1 MSVPDPF
8 DSYGPPKEDG
18 QIFSVL
24 APYVPPPDQKDML
37 TNRLGM
43 MDSVPQSPNPN
54 LTRTGSPATSTPE
67 RAGSPIK
74 GLTYSKAATPAQAE
88 TSTIS
93 AKGENGLWDD
103 DEAGPSVREKGSR
116 ARRELSVIDESSSI
130 AQGNEEDNIVEAR
143 SDVEEEVD
151 ITGPLLDERRDT
163 EDELD
168 ETEEEEL
175 PDEIPEAENSADD
188 RVSEK
193 LESID
198 SQVKP
203 AIPA

>member
-24 APYVPPPDQKDML
+24 APYVPLYCSRREL
-37 TNRLGM
+37 TSRLGM

-103 DEAGPSVREKGSR
+103 DEAGPSVVGKGSSSR
-116 ARRELSVIDESSSI
+116 ARRELSVIDEISSI
-130 AQGNEEDNIVEAR
+130 AHGNEEEAAVEA
-143 SDVEEEVD
+143 SSHVGEEVD
-151 ITGPLLDERRDT
+151 ATAPLLDERRDT
-163 EDELD
+163 EDKLN

-175 PDEIPEAENSADD
+175 PDEIRENGADD

-193 LESID
+193 LESSD
-198 SQVKP
+198 PNTTP
-203 AIPA
+203 AVPA

>member
-1 MSVPDPF
+1 
-8 DSYGPPKEDG
+8 
-18 QIFSVL
+18 
-24 APYVPPPDQKDML
+24 ML
-37 TNRLGM
+37 ISRLGM

-74 GLTYSKAATPAQAE
+74 GLTYTKAATPAQAE

-130 AQGNEEDNIVEAR
+130 AQGIEEDNTVEAR
-143 SDVEEEVD
+143 PGVGEEVD
-151 ITGPLLDERRDT
+151 TTGPVLDEMRDT

-175 PDEIPEAENSADD
+175 PDEIREAENSADD

-193 LESID
+193 LESSD
-198 SQVKP
+198 PQVKP

>member
-1 MSVPDPF
+1 
-8 DSYGPPKEDG
+8 
-18 QIFSVL
+18 
-24 APYVPPPDQKDML
+24 
-37 TNRLGM
+37 M

-116 ARRELSVIDESSSI
+116 ARRELSVIDESSSV
-130 AQGNEEDNIVEAR
+130 AQGTEEGDAVEVP
-143 SDVEEEVD
+143 SDVVEEAD
-151 ITGPLLDERRDT
+151 PTGTLLDDRRDT
-163 EDELD
+163 EDELEETED
-168 ETEEEEL
+168 ELEETEEEEL
-175 PDEIPEAENSADD
+175 PDELREGGDGADD
-188 RVSEK
+188 GALEK
-193 LESID
+193 LDHSD
-198 SQVKP
+198 SNPTP
-203 AIPA
+203 AVPA

>member
-1 MSVPDPF
+1 
-8 DSYGPPKEDG
+8 
-18 QIFSVL
+18 
-24 APYVPPPDQKDML
+24 
-37 TNRLGM
+37 M

-74 GLTYSKAATPAQAE
+74 GLIYTKAATPVQAE

-103 DEAGPSVREKGSR
+103 DEAGPSVREKDSR
-116 ARRELSVIDESSSI
+116 ARRELSVIEESSSI
-130 AQGNEEDNIVEAR
+130 AQGNEDEAAVGVS
-143 SDVEEEVD
+143 SDVGGEED
-151 ITGPLLDERRDT
+151 RRGSSLDETRDT

-175 PDEIPEAENSADD
+175 PDELREDGVGADD
-188 RVSEK
+188 GVSEK
-193 LESID
+193 LESSD
-198 SQVKP
+198 PKP
-203 AIPA
+203 TPAVPA

>member
-1 MSVPDPF
+1 M
-8 DSYGPPKEDG
+8 E
-18 QIFSVL
+18 
-24 APYVPPPDQKDML
+24 ML
-37 TNRLGM
+37 TSRLGM

-74 GLTYSKAATPAQAE
+74 GLTYSKTATPAQAE

-130 AQGNEEDNIVEAR
+130 AQGNEEEAAVEG
-143 SDVEEEVD
+143 SSVVGEEVAA
-151 ITGPLLDERRDT
+151 TGPLLDERRDT

-175 PDEIPEAENSADD
+175 PDESRVEGDGADD

-193 LESID
+193 VENSD

>member
-1 MSVPDPF
+1 
-8 DSYGPPKEDG
+8 
-18 QIFSVL
+18 
-24 APYVPPPDQKDML
+24 
-37 TNRLGM
+37 M

-74 GLTYSKAATPAQAE
+74 GLTYSKAATPVQAE

-103 DEAGPSVREKGSR
+103 DEAGPSVGGKGSSSR

-130 AQGNEEDNIVEAR
+130 AQGNEEGAAVEV
-143 SDVEEEVD
+143 SSEVGDEVD
-151 ITGPLLDERRDT
+151 ATGPLLDERRDT

-175 PDEIPEAENSADD
+175 PDESRVEGDGADD
-188 RVSEK
+188 GVSEK
-193 LESID
+193 LENSD
-198 SQVKP
+198 SHTKP

>member
-1 MSVPDPF
+1 
-8 DSYGPPKEDG
+8 
-18 QIFSVL
+18 
-24 APYVPPPDQKDML
+24 
-37 TNRLGM
+37 M

-74 GLTYSKAATPAQAE
+74 GLTYSKAATPVQAE

-103 DEAGPSVREKGSR
+103 DEAGPSVREKDSR
-116 ARRELSVIDESSSI
+116 ARRELSVIEESSSI
-130 AQGNEEDNIVEAR
+130 AQGNEDEAAIGGFLDVGGEEDR
-143 SDVEEEVD
+143 S
-151 ITGPLLDERRDT
+151 GPLLDETRDT

-175 PDEIPEAENSADD
+175 PDELREDRVGADD

-193 LESID
+193 LESSD
-198 SQVKP
+198 PKP
-203 AIPA
+203 TPAVPA

>member
-1 MSVPDPF
+1 
-8 DSYGPPKEDG
+8 
-18 QIFSVL
+18 
-24 APYVPPPDQKDML
+24 
-37 TNRLGM
+37 M

-130 AQGNEEDNIVEAR
+130 AQGNEEGAAVEV
-143 SDVEEEVD
+143 SSEVGDEVD
-151 ITGPLLDERRDT
+151 ATGPLLDERRDT
-163 EDELD
+163 EDKLN

-175 PDEIPEAENSADD
+175 PDEIRENGADD

-193 LESID
+193 LESSD
-198 SQVKP
+198 PNTTP
-203 AIPA
+203 AVPA

>member
-1 MSVPDPF
+1 
-8 DSYGPPKEDG
+8 
-18 QIFSVL
+18 
-24 APYVPPPDQKDML
+24 
-37 TNRLGM
+37 M
-43 MDSVPQSPNPN
+43 MDSVQQSPNPN

-130 AQGNEEDNIVEAR
+130 AQGHEDGAAVEGS
-143 SDVEEEVD
+143 SDVGEEVD
-151 ITGPLLDERRDT
+151 TTGPLLDERRDT

-175 PDEIPEAENSADD
+175 PDDSREDGADD

-193 LESID
+193 LESSD
-198 SQVKP
+198 PNTTP
-203 AIPA
+203 AVPA

>member
-1 MSVPDPF
+1 
-8 DSYGPPKEDG
+8 
-18 QIFSVL
+18 
-24 APYVPPPDQKDML
+24 
-37 TNRLGM
+37 M

-88 TSTIS
+88 TSAIS

-103 DEAGPSVREKGSR
+103 DEAGPSVGGKSSR

-130 AQGNEEDNIVEAR
+130 AQGTEEGAAVEAS
-143 SDVEEEVD
+143 SDVGEEVD
-151 ITGPLLDERRDT
+151 DTGPLVDERRDT
-163 EDELD
+163 EDELE

-175 PDEIPEAENSADD
+175 PDELREDGADD
-188 RVSEK
+188 CVSEK
-193 LESID
+193 LESSD
-198 SQVKP
+198 SNPKP
-203 AIPA
+203 EIPA

>member
-1 MSVPDPF
+1 MS
-8 DSYGPPKEDG
+8 PKP
-18 QIFSVL
+18 I
-24 APYVPPPDQKDML
+24 YVEML
-37 TNRLGM
+37 TSRLGM

-74 GLTYSKAATPAQAE
+74 GLTYSKAATPVQAE

-103 DEAGPSVREKGSR
+103 DEAGPSVEGKGSSSR

-130 AQGNEEDNIVEAR
+130 AQGNEEDVAVEAR
-143 SDVEEEVD
+143 SDVGEEVD
-151 ITGPLLDERRDT
+151 ATGPLLNERRDT

-175 PDEIPEAENSADD
+175 PDESRVEGDGADD
-188 RVSEK
+188 GVSEK
-193 LESID
+193 LESSD

>member
-1 MSVPDPF
+1 
-8 DSYGPPKEDG
+8 
-18 QIFSVL
+18 
-24 APYVPPPDQKDML
+24 
-37 TNRLGM
+37 M

-74 GLTYSKAATPAQAE
+74 GLTYSKAATPVQAE

-130 AQGNEEDNIVEAR
+130 AQGNDEEAAVEGP
-143 SDVEEEVD
+143 SVVGEEVAA
-151 ITGPLLDERRDT
+151 TGPLLDERRDT

-175 PDEIPEAENSADD
+175 PDEIRDDGADD

-193 LESID
+193 LESSD
-198 SQVKP
+198 PNTTP
-203 AIPA
+203 AVPA

>member
-24 APYVPPPDQKDML
+24 APYVPLYCSRREL
-37 TNRLGM
+37 TSRLGM

-88 TSTIS
+88 MSTIS

-130 AQGNEEDNIVEAR
+130 AQGNEEEPAVEAS
-143 SDVEEEVD
+143 SDVGEEVD
-151 ITGPLLDERRDT
+151 ATGPLLDERRDT

-175 PDEIPEAENSADD
+175 PDESRMEGDGADD
-188 RVSEK
+188 GVSEK
-193 LESID
+193 LDYSD
-198 SQVKP
+198 SHTKP

>member
-1 MSVPDPF
+1 
-8 DSYGPPKEDG
+8 
-18 QIFSVL
+18 
-24 APYVPPPDQKDML
+24 
-37 TNRLGM
+37 M

-130 AQGNEEDNIVEAR
+130 AQGNEDEAAVEA
-143 SDVEEEVD
+143 SSHVGEEVD
-151 ITGPLLDERRDT
+151 ATAPLLDERRDT
-163 EDELD
+163 EDKLN

-175 PDEIPEAENSADD
+175 PDEIRENGADD

-193 LESID
+193 LESSD
-198 SQVKP
+198 PNTTP
-203 AIPA
+203 AVPA

>member
-1 MSVPDPF
+1 
-8 DSYGPPKEDG
+8 
-18 QIFSVL
+18 
-24 APYVPPPDQKDML
+24 
-37 TNRLGM
+37 M

-74 GLTYSKAATPAQAE
+74 GLTYSKAATPVQAE
-88 TSTIS
+88 ASTIS

-103 DEAGPSVREKGSR
+103 DEAGPSVGGEGSR

-130 AQGNEEDNIVEAR
+130 AQGHEEESAVEAS
-143 SDVEEEVD
+143 SDVADEVED
-151 ITGPLLDERRDT
+151 TGALLDERRDT
-163 EDELD
+163 EDELE

-175 PDEIPEAENSADD
+175 PDESRED

-193 LESID
+193 LQSSGSIP
-198 SQVKP
+198 KP
-203 AIPA
+203 EIPA

>member
-1 MSVPDPF
+1 
-8 DSYGPPKEDG
+8 
-18 QIFSVL
+18 
-24 APYVPPPDQKDML
+24 
-37 TNRLGM
+37 M

-74 GLTYSKAATPAQAE
+74 GLTYSKAATPVQAE

-116 ARRELSVIDESSSI
+116 ARRELSVIDESSSV
-130 AQGNEEDNIVEAR
+130 AQGNEEGDAVEVP
-143 SDVEEEVD
+143 SDVAEEAD
-151 ITGPLLDERRDT
+151 PTGTLLDDRRDT

-175 PDEIPEAENSADD
+175 PDELREGGDGADD
-188 RVSEK
+188 RVLEK
-193 LESID
+193 LDHSD
-198 SQVKP
+198 PRPTP
-203 AIPA
+203 AVPA

>member
-1 MSVPDPF
+1 MS
-8 DSYGPPKEDG
+8 PKPIYME
-18 QIFSVL
+18 I
-24 APYVPPPDQKDML
+24 L
-37 TNRLGM
+37 TSRLGM

-74 GLTYSKAATPAQAE
+74 GLTYSKAAAPVQAE

-103 DEAGPSVREKGSR
+103 DEAGPSVGGKGSSSR

-130 AQGNEEDNIVEAR
+130 AQGNEEESAVEVS
-143 SDVEEEVD
+143 SDAGLEANV
-151 ITGPLLDERRDT
+151 TGPLVDERRDT

-175 PDEIPEAENSADD
+175 PHESRVDGDGADD
-188 RVSEK
+188 GVSEK
-193 LESID
+193 LEGSV
-198 SQVKP
+198 SNPTP
-203 AIPA
+203 AVPA